1 MKRKK
6 IAVDLD
12 GTWATYTG
20 WKGANHI
27 GTPVAEVT
35 RRIVAALARDF
46 DIVVFTARVAND
58 SRAVVVAPITSW
70 VIETLRAAGVD
81 RETIERRVTISAI
94 KTMDITEIWDDRAV
108 GIAKNQGAP
117 ADIRDSLWY
126 SLR

>member
-27 GTPVAEVT
+27 GEPVAEVT
-35 RRIVAALARDF
+35 RRIAAALVRDF

-58 SRAVVVAPITSW
+58 SRAVVVAPIRFW
-70 VIETLRAAGVD
+70 VIQALRAAGVAL
-81 RETIERRVTISAI
+81 EVIEQRVTISAV